1 MPVIY
6 TLMTRRPWSSCTIM
20 CLKVPHFCVSVCR
33 LCGFPPFYSNHGAA
47 ISPGMKKRIR
57 QGQYEFPNPEWSN
70 VSRHGKIHV
79 KCYCTT
85 KGAAIKT
92 IDFFVWK
99 FNWKKLDKKS
109 ISNNNNYTL
118 LQGSSTYLKSSIML
132 LLSLSVCTGFPLNR
146 GSTSKFSSSPI
157 KRWME
162 RLLNTYPISFHLT
175 VSAEI
180 SAQQIRNSSAKP
192 LTTWKPMVPVLS
204 PVLLRYY
211 GTPYHMTSVTPVL
224 LILLNGNLK
233 LGSFA

>member
-1 MPVIY
+1 MLLPLVNQLSTTCGIFTKSEDSSLLKLLSPLSMLLLPQELTTV
-6 TLMTRRPWSSCTIM
+6 TLYFMA
-20 CLKVPHFCVSVCR
+20 
-33 LCGFPPFYSNHGAA
+33 Y
-47 ISPGMKKRIR
+47 
-57 QGQYEFPNPEWSN
+57 QN
-70 VSRHGKIHV
+70 VS
-79 KCYCTT
+79 
-85 KGAAIKT
+85 
-92 IDFFVWK
+92 WK
-99 FNWKKLDKKS
+99 S
-109 ISNNNNYTL
+109 SNMFKTL

-175 VSAEI
+175 VPTEI

-204 PVLLRYY
+204 PVLLRYN